1 MRWFKHM
8 VASSRDE
15 KLAMLRAEFG
25 MEGYGLYWLILELL
39 AEKVNEKNDTSLTY
53 SAKIWKSF
61 TGISVKKFQ
70 KFLSFCSEFEIFSV
84 KFEKNIS
91 KNGQN
96 GITIS
101 CPNLLK
107 YRDEWSKRKARNSG
121 VTTKQLR
128 CKDTDTDTEKDNYY
142 CPKPEKPGHGP
153 EAESSESGST
163 GAEKSVTVL
172 PEEKPKHLTPVV
184 LKIPLVAKDGEF
196 EVRQADVDGWQEAF
210 PGVDV
215 LASLRVIQQ
224 WNISS
229 PERRKTR
236 RGVRRHITGW
246 LAKDQDQGRNR
257 RKSPGY
263 QSPSLAGAGM
273 PIPKNLTDEEV
284 DAMLNMQRAGGT
296 R

>member
-15 KLAMLRAEFG
+15 KLAALRAEFG

-70 KFLSFCSEFEIFSV
+70 KFLIFCANFDIFSV
-84 KFEKNIS
+84 KFEKNNS

-121 VTTKQLR
+121 VTTERLR
-128 CKDTDTDTEKDNYY
+128 SKDTDTDTDTEKDNYS
-142 CPKPEKPGHGP
+142 CAEPGKTGSTPEPENEGKSAAGEDQKPAPVQPEK
-153 EAESSESGST
+153 
-163 GAEKSVTVL
+163 
-172 PEEKPKHLTPVV
+172 KPKHLTPVV
-184 LKIPLVAKDGEF
+184 LKIPLIAKDGEF
-196 EVRQADVDGWQEAF
+196 EVRQADIDGWQVDF

-215 LASLRVIQQ
+215 LASLRAIRQ
-224 WNISS
+224 WNVSS

-236 RGVRRHITGW
+236 RGIRRHITGW
-246 LAKDQDQGRNR
+246 LTRDQDQGRNR
-257 RKSPGY
+257 RAMPGSMPQPY
-263 QSPSLAGAGM
+263 QAPL
-273 PIPKNLTDEEV
+273 PKNLTDEEV
-284 DAMLNMQRAGGT
+284 EAMLRRAQ
-296 R
+296 